1 MRLLVL
7 GGTNFLGRAVVAC
20 ALARGHAVTLFNRGR
35 TNPDLFP
42 EAEKLRGDREGELDV
57 LRGRDWDAVIDT
69 SGYVPAVVHS
79 AAEVL
84 ADAVDHYVFASSI
97 SVYADQSGT
106 LREDGPLARLDPEH
120 SVDQLR
126 EDYANYG
133 PLKALCE
140 QAVAE
145 LFPTRHVIVRPGLIV
160 GPHDP
165 TGRFTYWPHRIAR
178 GGDVVAPAP
187 PERTVQFI
195 DARDVGTWMVDLCE
209 QGRRGT
215 FNATRPRVPW
225 EDVLDTCRRVVG
237 GDARIVWLPDEFL
250 RQHEVGEWM
259 ELPLWIADPQ
269 WRGLHEADV
278 SRAVTA
284 GLTFRPLDETVRGAF
299 ERAEPTPDAGL
310 TPEREAGLLEAWR
323 LSGRQGPLHGRGQG
337 SSHSTSVG

>member
-7 GGTNFLGRAVVAC
+7 GGTKFLGPAVVGC
-20 ALARGHAVTLFNRGR
+20 ALARGHEVTLFNRGR

-42 EAEKLRGDREGELDV
+42 AAEKLRGDREGELDV
-57 LRGRDWDAVIDT
+57 LRGREWDAVIDP
-69 SGYVPAVVHS
+69 SGYVPGVVHS
-79 AAEVL
+79 AAKVL
-84 ADAVDHYVFASSI
+84 AGAVGHYVFVSSI
-97 SVYADQSGT
+97 SVYADRSGT

-145 LFPTRHVIVRPGLIV
+145 LFPTRHAIVRPGLIV

-195 DARDVGTWMVDLCE
+195 DARDVGAWMVDLCE
-209 QGRRGT
+209 QRRTGT
-215 FNATRPRVPW
+215 FNATRPGVPW
-225 EDVLDTCRRVVG
+225 AELLDTCQRVVG
-237 GDARIVWLPDEFL
+237 GEARIVWLPDEFL

-269 WRGLHEADV
+269 WRGMHEADV
-278 SRAVTA
+278 SRAVAA
-284 GLTFRPLDETVRGAF
+284 GLTFCPLDETVRGAF
-299 ERAEPTPDAGL
+299 ERAKPTADAGL
-310 TPEREAGLLEAWR
+310 TPEREAGLLQAWR
-323 LSGRQGPLHGRGQG
+323 LRGQQSRLHGRGG
-337 SSHSTSVG
+337 SARSTSVG